1 MRLRVHDGVAHLDG
15 ARDQD
20 IEEDVGAEAAALDG
34 IDRSLTAGVL
44 KKANADIISLQEVFN
59 QATLDYFHDEILVP
73 SGVPPYPHR
82 VCLPGNDGR
91 GLDVAVMSRLPIHD
105 VTSHA
110 AETPVSLGLEASDA
124 VGAGD
129 RIFRRD
135 CLEVSVGR
143 LTVFVCHFKAPYP
156 DTDSVFEIRR
166 MEALAVRRLIER
178 RFETPAENLWLIV
191 GDLNEPAVAETD
203 PARSIA
209 SVFQG
214 FAVDLVSRIPSEERW
229 TFHQPHSTV
238 YTCPD
243 ALLASPALAARW
255 PDARPEILRIGLDRD
270 AERYTGDRLAGVG
283 AHRPHASDHAA
294 LVVDFPGLN

>member
-1 MRLRVHDGVAHLDG
+1 MRLRVRDGSTHLDG
-15 ARDQD
+15 ARDED
-20 IEEDVGAEAAALDG
+20 IEEDVGADAVSLDD
-34 IDRSLTAGVL
+34 IDRSLTADVL
-44 KKANADIISLQEVFN
+44 KAADADLVSLQEVFN
-59 QATLDYFHDEILVP
+59 RETLDYFHDKILVP

-124 VGAGD
+124 VSPGD

-135 CLEVSVGR
+135 CLAVSVGR
-143 LTVFVCHFKAPYP
+143 LTAFVCHFKAPYP

-178 RFETPAENLWLIV
+178 RFETPAESLWLIV

-203 PARSIA
+203 PARSIMP
-209 SVFQG
+209 VFQD
-214 FAVDLVSRIPSEERW
+214 FAVDLLSRIPPQERW

-243 ALLASPALAARW
+243 ALLASPALALLW
-255 PDARPEILRIGLDRD
+255 PDVRPEILRIGLDRD
-270 AERYTGDRLAGVG
+270 AERYTGDRLSGVG

-294 LVVDFPGLN
+294 LVVDFPGLD